1 MRRLDPL
8 TPATAKGAAQDLLT
22 DLVARNGTVGAMVST
37 MAHSP
42 AVLGGYL
49 QLSRAIKRARL
60 DRRISERIS
69 IAVQT
74 LLGCQLCL
82 ESHTAAAE
90 RLGIQ
95 ADEIDRA
102 RSGTSADATVAP
114 MVEFGVLVYRS
125 PSSVTDGHLDRLRTL
140 GYSDREIADVVG
152 LVSLNVLTGT
162 FNLVAGL
169 EP

>member
-1 MRRLDPL
+1 MTRFASL
-8 TPATAKGAAQDLLT
+8 TPAAATGAAQDLLT
-22 DLVARNGTVGAMVST
+22 DLVARNGTVGPMVST

-49 QLSRAIKRARL
+49 QLSRAMKRAKL

-69 IAVQT
+69 IAVQA

-82 ESHTAAAE
+82 KSHTSAAE
-90 RLGIQ
+90 RLGIP
-95 ADEIDRA
+95 ADEIEQA
-102 RSGTSADATVAP
+102 RNGTSADATVGP
-114 MVEFGVLVYRS
+114 MVEFGVLVYRN
-125 PSSVTDGHLDRLRTL
+125 PSSVTNHHVDSLRSL